1 MRFCNSLKLWQK
13 EYGRQLLVKKTHPHP
28 LPLLEGEGVL
38 VSPSWGEEV
47 KMTMKHMLDELHRLT
62 EHVGRPLRLM
72 EVCGTHT
79 VEIFRHGVRDV
90 IPTSISLLSGPG
102 CPVCVT
108 SIRDIDT
115 AIALA
120 KTAGVVLVTFGDMM
134 RVPGGK
140 KALNEARSEGAHVEV
155 LYSPMDALALARKE
169 KKKEIVFFAT
179 GFETTSPLIAATI
192 KEAGK
197 EGISNFSI
205 LSAHKLVPP
214 ALKALLDSPDVL
226 VDGFILPG
234 HVSAIIGRKPYEF
247 VAARYGKPSVITGFD
262 AHDII
267 EGILMIVRQIAVNRS
282 DVEIQYRSVVREEG
296 NPKAVALL
304 EECFEPTDAYW
315 RGIGVIPESGL
326 KLREKY
332 RSFDAVLRFHPKVQ
346 EISEPELCSCGDIL
360 RGIKVP
366 PECPLFGTECTP
378 DSPVGPCMVS
388 TEGSCAAYYKYGQR

>member
-1 MRFCNSLKLWQK
+1 MVIK
-13 EYGRQLLVKKTHPHP
+13 
-28 LPLLEGEGVL
+28 GEGVL
-38 VSPSWGEEV
+38 ASPRRGEKV
-47 KMTMKHMLDELHRLT
+47 KIPMKHMLDELHRLT
-62 EHVGRPLRLM
+62 ERIGRPIRLM

-90 IPTSISLLSGPG
+90 IPKGISLLSGPG

-108 SIRDIDT
+108 SIRDIDA

-140 KALNEARSEGAHVEV
+140 GALNEARSEGAHVEV
-155 LYSPMDALALARKE
+155 FYSPMDALTLAKKE
-169 KKKEIVFFAT
+169 QKKEIVFFAT

-192 KEAGK
+192 KEA
-197 EGISNFSI
+197 ERTGIKNFSI
-205 LSAHKLVPP
+205 YSAHKLVPP
-214 ALKALLDSPDVL
+214 ALKALLDSPEVL

-234 HVSAIIGRKPYEF
+234 HVSAIIGKRPYEF
-247 VAARYGKPSVITGFD
+247 VASRYHKPSVITGFD

-267 EGILMIVRQIAVNRS
+267 EGILMIVRQIALKRS
-282 DVEIQYRSVVREEG
+282 EVEIQYRSVVREEG
-296 NPKAVALL
+296 NPRAVGLL
-304 EECFEPTDAYW
+304 DEYFEPTDAYW

-332 RSFDAVLRFHPKVQ
+332 RSFDAVLRFHPTVP
-346 EISEPELCSCGDIL
+346 EYAEPELCSCGDIL
-360 RGIKVP
+360 RGIKTP
-366 PECPLFGTECTP
+366 PECPLFGTGCTP

-388 TEGSCAAYYKYGQR
+388 TEGSCAAYYKYGGHHG